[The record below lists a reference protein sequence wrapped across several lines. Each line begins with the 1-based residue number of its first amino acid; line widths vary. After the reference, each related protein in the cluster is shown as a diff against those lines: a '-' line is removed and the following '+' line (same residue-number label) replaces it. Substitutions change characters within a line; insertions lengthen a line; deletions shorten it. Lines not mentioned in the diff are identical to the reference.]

1 MRCAST
7 FLHCAFSKV
16 HISFLLFCTVF
27 ALFCPLFLHKFNKWV
42 IIHQIWL
49 FAEHNLTVTAAEWL
63 LHRITLRFVFN
74 WVDCCK
80 ILLWV
85 CTAPCNRF
93 SSYIQYSETVLNS
106 LCTDDNPWYT
116 LRAWVVLG
124 QLGLNCIVSFR
135 VLPSTTVQCSP
146 GLVASNPVL
155 LFT

>member
-27 ALFCPLFLHKFNKWV
+27 ALFCTFFAQVQQVGENSSNLAGCRPQFDSDCSWV
-42 IIHQIWL
+42 
-49 FAEHNLTVTAAEWL
+49 AAAHNYTEICIQLSRLQNFTL
-63 LHRITLRFVFN
+63 SLHRDAPGFPVIFN
-74 WVDCCK
+74 
-80 ILLWV
+80 
-85 CTAPCNRF
+85 A
-93 SSYIQYSETVLNS
+93 ETVLNF
-106 LCTDDNPWYT
+106 LCTDDKPWYT